1 MSNDDPNN
9 PKRISRSASSL
20 PGGTDDLHSVIKG
33 GGFARGAE
41 VLKEYLKNVPF
52 SPGVYRMVSAKGDVL
67 YVGKAKS
74 LKKRVTSYTQ
84 LERNTNRIQRMVAQ
98 THHLEIVV
106 THTEAEALL
115 LEANLI
121 RHYQPPFNVLL
132 RDDKSYPYILIT
144 KDHDFP
150 QLVKYRGSKDKDGW
164 YFGPF
169 ASGEAVTETM
179 TVLMRGFMLRNCT
192 DSFFAARKR
201 PCLQYHIK
209 RCSAPCVAK
218 VSVDN
223 YAQQVK
229 EAREFLL
236 GKNDALLED
245 LQKDMQQAST
255 DKDFEYA
262 AHLRD
267 RIKILATIQSKQAIN
282 MNNIGDADVVALAR
296 EAGQICIQVFFI
308 RNDRN
313 YGNRAF
319 FPQADDTLEDG
330 EILST
335 FLAQFYSDKPAPKQL
350 FINTEPNDL
359 ELLAEAFKTD
369 IAVPKLGDKK
379 RLIDMAAQNAK
390 EALARRL
397 AERKSQNVLLEGVA
411 KTFSLPET
419 PQRIEVY
426 DNSHIS
432 GTHAVGAMIV
442 AGPEGFIKKAYRKFN
457 IKSTDLAKG
466 DDYGMMREML
476 KRRFTRMNE
485 EADAN
490 SEKWS
495 RPDLVLIDGGQG
507 QLNAALETLAELG
520 LNDIPVVG
528 IAKGPDRNAGRER
541 FFMPGRDDFQLEM
554 RDPVLYFLQRLR
566 DESHR
571 FVIGSHR
578 ARRVKA
584 ISQSPLDGIAG
595 IGPTRKKKLLLHFG
609 FAQGVSKAGIS
620 DLQRVP
626 GINAELAKLIYDY
639 FHSG

>member
-1 MSNDDPNN
+1 MSNEDPNN
-9 PKRISRSASSL
+9 PNRVSRSAKSL
-20 PGGTDDLHSVIKG
+20 PGGTDDMPS
-33 GGFARGAE
+33 GGFARGAT
-41 VLKEYLKNVPF
+41 VIKEYLKNIPV

-67 YVGKAKS
+67 YVGKAKN
-74 LKKRVTSYTQ
+74 LKKRVTNYTQ
-84 LERNTNRIQRMVAQ
+84 LERLTNRIQRMVALTQ
-98 THHLEIVV
+98 HMEIVV
-106 THTEAEALL
+106 THTESEALL
-115 LEANLI
+115 LEANFI

-150 QLVKYRGSKDKDGW
+150 QLVKYRGSKDRNGW

-169 ASGEAVTETM
+169 ASSDAVTETM
-179 TVLMRGFMLRNCT
+179 TVLMRGFLLRNCNDT
-192 DSFFAARKR
+192 IFSARKR

-209 RCSAPCVAK
+209 RCSAPCVGK
-218 VSVDN
+218 VSKDD

-229 EAREFLL
+229 DARDFLQ
-236 GKNDALLED
+236 GKNDSLLAD
-245 LQKDMQQAST
+245 LQTDMQAAST
-255 DKDFEYA
+255 AMDFEEA
-262 AHLRD
+262 ARLRD
-267 RIKILATIQSKQAIN
+267 RIKILATIQAKQNIN
-282 MNNIGDADVVALAR
+282 LNGVGDVDVIALAR
-296 EAGQICIQVFFI
+296 DAGQTCIQVFFI

-319 FPQADDTLEDG
+319 FPQADAALEDN
-330 EILST
+330 EILAT

-350 FINTEPNDL
+350 FISQQPDDI
-359 ELLAEAFKTD
+359 ELLSDALKTD

-379 RLIDMAAQNAK
+379 GLVDMASQNAK

-411 KTFSLPET
+411 KCFGLPEA
-419 PQRIEVY
+419 PSRIEVY
-426 DNSHIS
+426 DNSHTS
-432 GTHAVGAMIV
+432 GSYAVGAMIV

-457 IKSTDLAKG
+457 IKGTELTPG

-476 KRRFTRMNE
+476 KRRFTRLNA
-485 EADAN
+485 EADDSN
-490 SEKWS
+490 T
-495 RPDLVLIDGGQG
+495 PDLVLIDGGAG
-507 QLNAALETLAELG
+507 QLTAALETMEELG
-520 LNDIPVVG
+520 LSDIPVVG

-541 FFMPGRDDFQLEM
+541 FFMKDRADFQLES

-584 ISQSPLDGIAG
+584 ISNSPLDGIPG

-609 FAQGVSKAGIS
+609 SAQGVAKAGLP
-620 DLQRVP
+620 DLVRVP
-626 GINAELAKLIYDY
+626 GISAELAKQIYDY

>member
-1 MSNDDPNN
+1 MSNEDPNN
-9 PKRISRSASSL
+9 PNRISRSAPSL
-20 PGGTDDLHSVIKG
+20 PGGTDDIPK
-33 GGFARGAE
+33 GGFARGAA

-74 LKKRVTSYTQ
+74 LKKRVTNYTT
-84 LERNTNRIQRMVAQ
+84 LERLTNRIQRMVAL

-106 THTEAEALL
+106 THTESEALL

-121 RHYQPPFNVLL
+121 RNYQPPFNVLL
-132 RDDKSYPYILIT
+132 KDDKSYPYILIT
-144 KDHDFP
+144 KDHEFP
-150 QLVKYRGSKDKDGW
+150 QLVKYRGSKDRDGW

-169 ASGEAVTETM
+169 ASSDAVRETM
-179 TVLMRGFMLRNCT
+179 GVLMRGFMLRNCN

-209 RCSAPCVAK
+209 RCTAPCVGK
-218 VSVDN
+218 VSVED
-223 YAQQVK
+223 YARQVK

-245 LQKDMQQAST
+245 LQKDMQKASAAM
-255 DKDFEYA
+255 DFEEA

-267 RIKILATIQSKQAIN
+267 RIKILATIQAKQNIN
-282 MNNIGDADVVALAR
+282 INNIGDADVIALAR

-319 FPQADDTLEDG
+319 FPQADMSLEDS

-350 FINTEPNDL
+350 FLSQETDDV
-359 ELLAEAFKTD
+359 ELLAETFKTD
-369 IAVPKLGDKK
+369 IAIPKQGDKK
-379 RLIDMAAQNAK
+379 RLIDMAAQNAR

-411 KTFSLPET
+411 KCFDLDGTPE
-419 PQRIEVY
+419 RIEVY
-426 DNSHIS
+426 DNSHTS
-432 GTHAVGAMIV
+432 GTYAVGAMIV

-457 IKSTDLAKG
+457 IKGTELAKG

-476 KRRFTRMNE
+476 KRRFTRLNAE
-485 EADAN
+485 DDDSN
-490 SEKWS
+490 T
-495 RPDLVLIDGGQG
+495 PDLVLIDGGMG

-520 LNDIPVVG
+520 LSDIPVVG

-541 FFMPGRDDFQLEM
+541 FFMKDRADFQLEM

-584 ISQSPLDGIAG
+584 ISNSPLDGIAG

-609 FAQGVSKAGIS
+609 SAQGVSKAGIS

-626 GINAELAKLIYDY
+626 GINAELAKQIYDY

>member
-1 MSNDDPNN
+1 MSNEDPNN
-9 PKRISRSASSL
+9 PNRISRSAPSL
-20 PGGTDDLHSVIKG
+20 PGGTDDIPK
-33 GGFARGAE
+33 GGFARGAA

-67 YVGKAKS
+67 YVGKAKN
-74 LKKRVTSYTQ
+74 LKKRVTNYTQ
-84 LERNTNRIQRMVAQ
+84 LDRLTNRIQRMVAL

-106 THTEAEALL
+106 THTESEALL

-144 KDHDFP
+144 KNHEFP
-150 QLVKYRGSKDKDGW
+150 QLVKYRGTKDREGW

-169 ASGEAVTETM
+169 ASADAVRETM
-179 TVLMRGFMLRNCT
+179 GVLMRGFMLRNCN

-209 RCSAPCVAK
+209 RCTAPCVGK
-218 VSVDN
+218 VSVED
-223 YAQQVK
+223 YARQVK

-236 GKNDALLED
+236 GKNDALLEA
-245 LQKDMQQAST
+245 LQKEMQKASAA
-255 DKDFEYA
+255 KDFEEA
-262 AHLRD
+262 AHIRD
-267 RIKILATIQSKQAIN
+267 RIKMLAAIMAKQNIN
-282 MNNIGDADVVALAR
+282 MDNIGDADVIALAR

-319 FPQADDTLEDG
+319 FPQADMSLEDG

-350 FINTEPNDL
+350 FLSQETDDIDI
-359 ELLAEAFKTD
+359 LADAFKTD

-379 RLIDMAAQNAK
+379 RLIDMAAQNAR

-411 KTFSLPET
+411 KCFDLDGTPE
-419 PQRIEVY
+419 RIEVY
-426 DNSHIS
+426 DNSHTS
-432 GTHAVGAMIV
+432 GTYAVGAMIV

-457 IKSTDLAKG
+457 IKGTELAKG

-476 KRRFTRMNE
+476 KRRFTRLNTEM
-485 EADAN
+485 DDGTT
-490 SEKWS
+490 
-495 RPDLVLIDGGQG
+495 PDLVLIDGGMG

-520 LNDIPVVG
+520 LSDIPVVG

-541 FFMPGRDDFQLEM
+541 FFMKDRADFQLEM

-584 ISQSPLDGIAG
+584 ISNSPLDGIAG

-609 FAQGVSKAGIS
+609 SAQGVSKAGIS

-626 GINAELAKLIYDY
+626 GINAELAKQIYDY

>member
-9 PKRISRSASSL
+9 PNRISRSAPSL
-20 PGGTDDLHSVIKG
+20 PGGTEDIPH

-41 VLKEYLKNVPF
+41 ALKEYLKQVPF
-52 SPGVYRMVSAKGDVL
+52 SPGVYRMVSANGDVL

-84 LERNTNRIQRMVAQ
+84 IERLSNRIQRMVAL

-115 LEANLI
+115 LEANFI

-150 QLVKYRGSKDKDGW
+150 QLVKYRGSKDRDGW

-169 ASGEAVTETM
+169 ASSDAVNETM
-179 TVLMRGFMLRNCT
+179 GVLMRGFMIRNCS

-209 RCSAPCVAK
+209 RCTAPCVAK
-218 VSVDN
+218 VSKDD
-223 YAQQVK
+223 YARQVQ

-236 GKNDALLED
+236 GKNDALLEH
-245 LQKDMQQAST
+245 LQQDMQRASAQM
-255 DKDFEYA
+255 DFEEA

-267 RIKILATIQSKQAIN
+267 RIRTLATIQAKQNIN
-282 MNNIGDADVVALAR
+282 LHGVGDVDVVAIAR
-296 EAGQICIQVFFI
+296 EAGHICIQIFFI

-319 FPQADDTLEDG
+319 FPQADAALSNA

-350 FINTEPNDL
+350 FISEI
-359 ELLAEAFKTD
+359 AEDMDVLCDALKTS
-369 IAVPKLGDKK
+369 ILIPKLGAKK
-379 RLIDMAAQNAK
+379 GLLDMATQNAR

-397 AERKSQNVLLEGVA
+397 ADRKSQNALLEGVA
-411 KTFSLPET
+411 ACFGLPE
-419 PQRIEVY
+419 PAQRIEVY
-426 DNSHIS
+426 DNSHTS

-442 AGPEGFIKKAYRKFN
+442 AGVEGFIKKAYRKFN
-457 IKSTDLAKG
+457 IKDAQLAKG

-476 KRRFTRMNE
+476 RRRFTRLNE
-485 EADAN
+485 EADEGN
-490 SEKWS
+490 K
-495 RPDLVLIDGGQG
+495 PDLVLIDGGMG

-520 LNDIPVVG
+520 LSDIPVVG

-541 FFMPGRDDFQLEM
+541 FFMQGRADFQLEA

-584 ISQSPLDGIAG
+584 ISNSPLDGISG

-609 FAQGVSKAGIS
+609 SAQGVAKAGLP
-620 DLQRVP
+620 DLMRVP

>member
-1 MSNDDPNN
+1 MSNEDPNN
-9 PKRISRSASSL
+9 PNRISRSAPSL
-20 PGGTDDLHSVIKG
+20 PGGTDDIPK
-33 GGFARGAE
+33 GGFARGAA

-67 YVGKAKS
+67 YVGKAKN
-74 LKKRVTSYTQ
+74 LKKRVTNYTQ
-84 LERNTNRIQRMVAQ
+84 LDRLTNRIQRMVAL

-106 THTEAEALL
+106 THTESEALL

-144 KDHDFP
+144 KNHEFP
-150 QLVKYRGSKDKDGW
+150 QLVKYRGTKDREGW

-169 ASGEAVTETM
+169 ASADAVRETM
-179 TVLMRGFMLRNCT
+179 GVLMRGFMLRNCN

-209 RCSAPCVAK
+209 RCTAPCVGK
-218 VSVDN
+218 VSVED
-223 YAQQVK
+223 YARQVK

-236 GKNDALLED
+236 GKNDALLEA
-245 LQKDMQQAST
+245 LQKEMQKASAA
-255 DKDFEYA
+255 KDFEEA
-262 AHLRD
+262 AHIRD
-267 RIKILATIQSKQAIN
+267 RIKMLAAIMAKQNIN
-282 MNNIGDADVVALAR
+282 MDNIGNADVIALAR

-319 FPQADDTLEDG
+319 FPQADMSLEDG

-350 FINTEPNDL
+350 FLSQETDDIDI
-359 ELLAEAFKTD
+359 LADAFKTD

-379 RLIDMAAQNAK
+379 RLIDMAAQNAR

-411 KTFSLPET
+411 KCFDLDGTPE
-419 PQRIEVY
+419 RIEVY
-426 DNSHIS
+426 DNSHTS
-432 GTHAVGAMIV
+432 GTYAVGAMIV

-457 IKSTDLAKG
+457 IKGTELAKG

-476 KRRFTRMNE
+476 KRRFTRLNTEM
-485 EADAN
+485 DDGTT
-490 SEKWS
+490 
-495 RPDLVLIDGGQG
+495 PDLVLIDGGMG

-520 LNDIPVVG
+520 LSDIPVVG

-541 FFMPGRDDFQLEM
+541 FFMKDRADFQLEM

-584 ISQSPLDGIAG
+584 ISNSPLDGIAG

-609 FAQGVSKAGIS
+609 SAQGVSKAGIS

-626 GINAELAKLIYDY
+626 GINAELAKQIYDY

>member
-1 MSNDDPNN
+1 MSNEDPNN
-9 PKRISRSASSL
+9 PNRISRSAPSL
-20 PGGTDDLHSVIKG
+20 PGGTDDIPK
-33 GGFARGAE
+33 GGFARGAA

-67 YVGKAKS
+67 YVGKAKN
-74 LKKRVTSYTQ
+74 LKKRVTNYTT
-84 LERNTNRIQRMVAQ
+84 LERLTNRIQRMVAL

-106 THTEAEALL
+106 THTESEALL

-121 RHYQPPFNVLL
+121 RNYQPPFNVLL
-132 RDDKSYPYILIT
+132 KDDKSYPYILIT
-144 KDHDFP
+144 KDHEFP
-150 QLVKYRGSKDKDGW
+150 QLVKYRGTKDRDGW

-169 ASGEAVTETM
+169 ASADAVRETM
-179 TVLMRGFMLRNCT
+179 GVLMRGFMLRNCN

-209 RCSAPCVAK
+209 RCTAPCVGK
-218 VSVDN
+218 VSVED
-223 YAQQVK
+223 YARQVK

-236 GKNDALLED
+236 GKNDALLEN
-245 LQKDMQQAST
+245 LQKDMQKASAA
-255 DKDFEYA
+255 KDFEEA
-262 AHLRD
+262 AYLRD
-267 RIKILATIQSKQAIN
+267 RIKILATIQAKQNIN
-282 MNNIGDADVVALAR
+282 MHNIGDADVVALAR

-319 FPQADDTLEDG
+319 FPQADMTLEDG

-350 FINTEPNDL
+350 FLSQETDDA
-359 ELLAEAFKTD
+359 ELLAEALKTD

-379 RLIDMAAQNAK
+379 RLIDMAAQNAR

-411 KTFSLPET
+411 KCFNLDGAPE
-419 PQRIEVY
+419 RIEVY
-426 DNSHIS
+426 DNSHTS
-432 GTHAVGAMIV
+432 GTYAVGAMIV

-457 IKSTDLAKG
+457 IKGSELAKG

-476 KRRFTRMNE
+476 KRRFTRLNA
-485 EADAN
+485 EADDSN
-490 SEKWS
+490 T
-495 RPDLVLIDGGQG
+495 PDLVLIDGGMG

-520 LNDIPVVG
+520 LSDIPVVG

-541 FFMPGRDDFQLEM
+541 FFMKDRADFQLEM

-584 ISQSPLDGIAG
+584 ISNSPLDGIAG

-609 FAQGVSKAGIS
+609 SAQGVSKAGIT

-626 GINAELAKLIYDY
+626 GINAELAKQIYDY